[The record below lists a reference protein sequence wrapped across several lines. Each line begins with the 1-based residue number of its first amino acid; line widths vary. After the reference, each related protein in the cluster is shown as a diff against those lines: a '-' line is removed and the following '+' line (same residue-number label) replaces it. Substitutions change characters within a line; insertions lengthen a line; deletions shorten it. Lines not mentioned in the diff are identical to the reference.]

1 MSDLED
7 LSAEL
12 EGLADRL
19 RSGELEGAQAAEVVE
34 RCAEVA
40 ARLGSALDAAARS
53 TERGDLEGQERLL

>member
-34 RCAEVA
+34 RCAELA
-40 ARLGSALDAAARS
+40 ARLGSALDAAARN